1 MSAAKRKPID
11 SKVTIK
17 IPRVLYN
24 RISSI
29 VSGSGFN
36 SVTDF
41 VVYVLRDLM
50 ATKDEIVSSKKIDD
64 SSLNKDEIKAIKRR
78 LKSLGYL

>member
-1 MSAAKRKPID
+1 MESQD

-17 IPRVLYN
+17 IPRPLYN
-24 RISSI
+24 RIKKI
-29 VSGSGFN
+29 VEGSGFN

-41 VVYVLRDLM
+41 VVYVLRD
-50 ATKDEIVSSKKIDD
+50 IVSSKETDD
-64 SSLNKDEIKAIKRR
+64 EQLSKDELMAIRKR